1 MIIAPASAHHKL
13 KKGRAKGRQ
22 KSPSYQR
29 MIKIAF
35 DYAVVI
41 PALISLAPLML
52 LIALLI
58 KLESPGPVLHR
69 RRVLGRRGREF
80 NVYQFRTMYVDAD
93 QRLQR
98 NRHQWVALLRHGK
111 AAQDPR
117 ITTIGLFLRRSGLHH
132 LPRMFNIIARH
143 MSLVGP
149 FIMTR
154 KDTMRIDRQR
164 IEDITSVLP
173 GVTGIWQVSSG
184 NWSIQDRAKLELEY
198 VSNWSLWL
206 DIQILLNTFVAV
218 REELP
223 S

>member
-1 MIIAPASAHHKL
+1 MIIAPVSPQLKL
-13 KKGRAKGRQ
+13 KKSGVKGQ
-22 KSPSYQR
+22 KRTLSYYR
-29 MIKIAF
+29 LVKVAF

-58 KLESPGPVLHR
+58 KLESPGPVLYR
-69 RRVLGRRGREF
+69 RRVLGRKGREF

-93 QRLQR
+93 ERLQR

-111 AAQDPR
+111 AANDPR
-117 ITTIGLFLRRSGLHH
+117 ITTIGLFLRRSGLNH

-149 FIMTR
+149 YIMTR

-164 IEDITSVLP
+164 IEAITSVLP
-173 GVTGIWQVSSG
+173 GVTGIWQVSASSA
-184 NWSIQDRAKLELEY
+184 SIQDRAKLELDY

-206 DIQILLNTFVAV
+206 DIQILLNTFITV